1 MHGRQ
6 SGRAALLLGVALVGA
21 VGCAEPHQARLSTLD
36 PTSAREQDAMLRHAS
51 SECDVVPVLGFV
63 VSGLPLACSNRTAEG
78 AALTVIA
85 DAELVTGIAFWAK
98 KGIDYP
104 GSYLPLLAFQDTA
117 ITGIASGRIDNAL
130 SEQALFA
137 PQDTLAEVALAPWN
151 GRVLRRPEVWL
162 GTLFFVGAGIAV
174 DQILGANWNHLGEG
188 PNIFGRQFTP
198 ETGYPLGLAVNAA
211 VVEQVAV
218 AEESYFRG
226 VVQSAFARRAG
237 ENAGWIYGSLVFG
250 GVHSLNAAFA
260 SSPSDAAKYLGI
272 GVPYITLVGAYL
284 GWVYKRD
291 GYSLAPSTAI
301 HFWYDFLTLG
311 IEFVR
316 DPKHSPL
323 SASVVIPW

>member
-1 MHGRQ
+1 MI
-6 SGRAALLLGVALVGA
+6 GVLA
-21 VGCAEPHQARLSTLD
+21 GCVEPHQARLSTLD
-36 PTSAREQDAMLRHAS
+36 PITAREEDAMMRHAS
-51 SECDVVPVLGFV
+51 SECDVVPLVGFV
-63 VSGLPLACSNRTAEG
+63 VSGLPLACANRTSEG
-78 AALTVIA
+78 VALTALA
-85 DAELVTGIAFWAK
+85 DAELITGIAFWTQ

-104 GSYLPLLAFQDTA
+104 GAYLPLVAFQDTA
-117 ITGIASGRIDNAL
+117 IIGIASARIDDAL

-137 PQDTLAEVALAPWN
+137 PQDSLGEVALAPWN

-174 DQILGANWNHLGEG
+174 DQLLGANWNHIGEG
-188 PNIFGRQFTP
+188 PNIFGRQFP
-198 ETGYPLGLAVNAA
+198 PATGYPLGIALNAA

-226 VVQSAFARRAG
+226 VVQSGLARRAG
-237 ENAGWIYGSLVFG
+237 ENAGWIYGSLIFG

-260 SSPSDAAKYLGI
+260 SSPGEAAKYLGI

-291 GYSLAPSTAI
+291 GYSLAPPTAI

-311 IEFVR
+311 IALLR
-316 DPKHSPL
+316 DPQHTPL
-323 SASVVIPW
+323 SASVAIPW